1 MVDKYADFKH
11 LSDFEK
17 EGVDFRV
24 ILRRTKSNIA
34 VVAPHGGSIEPGT
47 SEIADAIAGI
57 DYAFYAFEG
66 IKSSDNGVL
75 HITSVNFD
83 EPRCLEL
90 VQSSSWVMTI
100 HGERGAQ
107 AIVYLGG
114 RDEKLCV
121 RLRTSLRDHGFN
133 VCDHEDPRLQG
144 RDPSNICNR
153 GTSRAGVQL
162 EISAGLRRRFFQ
174 SLTQYGRRHTTG
186 DFDKFIDAVRAAL
199 R

>member
-1 MVDKYADFKH
+1 MVDIDIYANFKN

-24 ILRRTKSNIA
+24 ILRRTKSNIV
-34 VVAPHGGSIEPGT
+34 VVAPHSGSIEPGT
-47 SEIADAIAGI
+47 SEIADAIAGT
-57 DYAFYAFEG
+57 DYVFYAFEG
-66 IKSSDNGVL
+66 LKSSDNGDL

-90 VQSSSWVMTI
+90 VRSSSWVMTI

-107 AIVYLGG
+107 AIAYLGG

-121 RLRTSLRDHGFN
+121 RLRFSFRDHGFN
-133 VCDHEDPRLQG
+133 VRDHEDPRLQG

-153 GTSRAGVQL
+153 GTS
-162 EISAGLRRRFFQ
+162 
-174 SLTQYGRRHTTG
+174 
-186 DFDKFIDAVRAAL
+186 
-199 R
+199 

>member
-1 MVDKYADFKH
+1 MVDKYRNFKK
-11 LSDFEK
+11 LSDSEK
-17 EGVDFRV
+17 EGIDFRV
-24 ILRRTKSNIA
+24 VLRRTKSNIV

-47 SEIADAIAGI
+47 SEIADAIAGT
-57 DYAFYAFEG
+57 DYSFYAFEG
-66 IKSSDNGVL
+66 IKSSGNGDL
-75 HITSVNFD
+75 HITSINFD

-90 VQSSSWVMTI
+90 VQSSPRVMTI

-114 RDEKLCV
+114 RDEKLRV
-121 RLRTSLRDHGFN
+121 RLRSSLRDHGFN
-133 VCDHEDPRLQG
+133 VRDHEDPQLQG

-153 GTSRAGVQL
+153 GTSQAGVQL
-162 EISAGLRRRFFQ
+162 EISADLRRRFFQ

-186 DFDKFIDAVRAAL
+186 DFDEFIDAVRAAL